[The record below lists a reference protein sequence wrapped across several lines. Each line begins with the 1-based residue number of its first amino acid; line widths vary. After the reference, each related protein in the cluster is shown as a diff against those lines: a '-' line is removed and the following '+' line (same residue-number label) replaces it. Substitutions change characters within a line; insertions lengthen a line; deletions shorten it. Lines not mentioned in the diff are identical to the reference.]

1 MTTGLFSTSLLEIE
15 IQLDDLIEKAGGI
28 DGVRLLD
35 RLAGLPQKERGAI
48 IKKFLGEL
56 EAISH
61 EEHIEAEERPRDLET
76 QNTKPSRL
84 RFYIIDG
91 GLQSKTKRAV

>member
-35 RLAGLPQKERGAI
+35 RLAALPQKERATL
-48 IKKFLGEL
+48 IKKFL
-56 EAISH
+56 
-61 EEHIEAEERPRDLET
+61 EEIEAPNHEQDIKEDERPRDLT
-76 QNTKPSRL
+76 AQMSKPSRL
-84 RFYIIDG
+84 GFYIIDG
-91 GLQSKTKRAV
+91 GLQAKTKRAI